1 MGYDKNLRIRK
12 RMCEKIAQARYEL
25 IRKGLTAAQAEMLTA
40 RDLRTV
46 EKDYINRLISD
57 LLIGGGYDD

>member
-25 IRKGLTAAQAEMLTA
+25 IRKGLTRAQAEMLTQ
-40 RDLRTV
+40 RDLRNV
-46 EKDYINRLISD
+46 EVDFIERMTND
-57 LLIGGGYDD
+57 LLIGGGVDD

>member
-25 IRKGLTAAQAEMLTA
+25 IRKGLTSEQAEMLTK
-40 RDLRTV
+40 RDLRAV
-46 EKDYINRLISD
+46 EQDYIDRLID
-57 LLIGGGYDD
+57 KLTIGGGDD